1 MDIKS
6 LKIND
11 NRCEEC
17 SHRDVCRFSKTFK
30 IFAADLRSMISEM
43 PNAQEDVSGILT
55 MAVEC
60 SKFIFDGRKRGAI

>member
-1 MDIKS
+1 MDIQS
-6 LKIND
+6 LKIPD

-60 SKFIFDGRKRGAI
+60 SKFIFDSRKRGAI